1 MLMGEPVKHSILNM
15 TWLTDVTNS
24 GKNNT
29 MPKKYYTD
37 IIKKHYAGND
47 SKLRKVL
54 SSHLINDDTYYYL
67 MEENFAMDP
76 DSLP

>member
-1 MLMGEPVKHSILNM
+1 
-15 TWLTDVTNS
+15 
-24 GKNNT
+24 

-47 SKLRKVL
+47 SKLRKEL

-67 MEENFAMDP
+67 MEENFEEFRESRRKEIRQNFLLVNNFSKTVPKMA
-76 DSLP
+76 SKWYW